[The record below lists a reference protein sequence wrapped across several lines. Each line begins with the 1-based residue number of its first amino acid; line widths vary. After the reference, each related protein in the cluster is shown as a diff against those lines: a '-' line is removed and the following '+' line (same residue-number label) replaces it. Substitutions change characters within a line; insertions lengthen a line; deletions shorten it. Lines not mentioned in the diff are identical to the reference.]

1 MFSVDA
7 SVAITSDL
15 NSREGRI
22 SVKMSLQRG
31 QIHCHRPESEG
42 ARWCSSNKLG
52 STVGKKDLIQT
63 LAQVF
68 TGCDIHASFFTILS
82 RFSYLFFFSRT
93 VMSDSLQSQ
102 RSLTRSSVHR
112 ILQARILEW
121 VAVSFS
127 KGSS

>member
-52 STVGKKDLIQT
+52 STVGRKTSFRPWLKSSLDVT
-63 LAQVF
+63 SMQV
-68 TGCDIHASFFTILS
+68 
-82 RFSYLFFFSRT
+82 
-93 VMSDSLQSQ
+93 SLP
-102 RSLTRSSVHR
+102 
-112 ILQARILEW
+112 
-121 VAVSFS
+121 F
-127 KGSS
+127 